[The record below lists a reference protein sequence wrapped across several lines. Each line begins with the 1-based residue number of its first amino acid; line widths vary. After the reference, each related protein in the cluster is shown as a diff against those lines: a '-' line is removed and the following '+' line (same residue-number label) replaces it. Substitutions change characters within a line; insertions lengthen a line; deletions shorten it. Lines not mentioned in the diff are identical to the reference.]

1 MAPRLTEGQ
10 RRSWFSGN
18 DVVILVV
25 MVGWQEKEVP
35 LAEAG
40 SLRVE
45 I

>member
-1 MAPRLTEGQ
+1 MAMA
-10 RRSWFSGN
+10 
-18 DVVILVV
+18 VILVV